1 MKKRWLLLIIL
12 IMLLA
17 ACNENGD
24 EKNNESNDTN
34 NVPVE
39 VVENL
44 PVRPENLTTVT
55 VTHVVD
61 GDTVDLA
68 DGTRI
73 RLIGI
78 NTPELDQPY
87 YDEATQFTRALLES
101 KQVGLELD
109 ADELDQYDRTLAY
122 LWIGDELANYTIV
135 RSGWANSLS
144 IQPNVKYAVYI
155 EQAQEKAAAEGAGIW
170 QQSQATVAIDFVQYD
185 PQGPDEENM
194 NDEYVRLYN
203 NGTVEINIAGF
214 TVSDE
219 SRRVYTFGDLTLL
232 PNGRVTLHSGCG
244 VDTPPSQVFWCA
256 DDPVWNNSG
265 DTVYVYDTEGRLV
278 VREVISGR

>member
-1 MKKRWLLLIIL
+1 MKKRWLLLII

-17 ACNENGD
+17 ACNKNGD
-24 EKNNESNDTN
+24 EKNDESNDTSN
-34 NVPVE
+34 IPVE
-39 VVENL
+39 AVENL

-87 YDEATQFTRALLES
+87 YDEATQFTRALLEN
-101 KQVGLELD
+101 KQVGLEFD

>member
-1 MKKRWLLLIIL
+1 MKKRWLLLII

-17 ACNENGD
+17 ACNENSN
-24 EKNNESNDTN
+24 EKNDESNDTSN
-34 NVPVE
+34 IPVE
-39 VVENL
+39 AVENL
-44 PVRPENLTTVT
+44 PIRPENLTTVT

-87 YDEATQFTRALLES
+87 YDEATQFTRALLEN
-101 KQVGLELD
+101 KQVGLEVD

-278 VREVISGR
+278 VREIISGR

>member
-1 MKKRWLLLIIL
+1 MKKRWLLLII

-17 ACNENGD
+17 ACNKNGD
-24 EKNNESNDTN
+24 EKNDESNDTSN
-34 NVPVE
+34 IPVE
-39 VVENL
+39 AVENL

-87 YDEATQFTRALLES
+87 YDEATQFTRALLEN
-101 KQVGLELD
+101 KQVGLEFD

-256 DDPVWNNSG
+256 GDPVWNNSG

-278 VREVISGR
+278 VREVVSGR

>member
-1 MKKRWLLLIIL
+1 MKKRWLLLII

-17 ACNENGD
+17 ACDKNGD
-24 EKNNESNDTN
+24 EKNDESNDTSN
-34 NVPVE
+34 IPVE
-39 VVENL
+39 AVENL

-87 YDEATQFTRALLES
+87 YDEATQFTRALLEN
-101 KQVGLELD
+101 KQVGLEFD

-278 VREVISGR
+278 VREVVSGR

>member
-1 MKKRWLLLIIL
+1 VKKRWLLLII

-17 ACNENGD
+17 ACNENSN
-24 EKNNESNDTN
+24 EKNDESNDTSN
-34 NVPVE
+34 IPVE
-39 VVENL
+39 AVENL
-44 PVRPENLTTVT
+44 PIRPENLTTVT

-87 YDEATQFTRALLES
+87 YDEATQFTRALLEN
-101 KQVGLELD
+101 KQVGLEVD

-278 VREVISGR
+278 VREIISGR

>member
-1 MKKRWLLLIIL
+1 MKKRWLLLII

-17 ACNENGD
+17 ACNKNGD
-24 EKNNESNDTN
+24 EKNDESNDTSN
-34 NVPVE
+34 IPVE
-39 VVENL
+39 AVENL

-87 YDEATQFTRALLES
+87 YDEATQFTRALLEN
-101 KQVGLELD
+101 KQVGLEFD

-278 VREVISGR
+278 VREVVSGR